1 MPRLNNCKG
10 VAIDAFE
17 TKWSNKYMI
26 ETKRSKPRKKNI
38 VVIDFIKA
46 LSEKSANEFTR
57 DIETDELYNDLK
69 PKKINK
75 VIDL

>member
-1 MPRLNNCKG
+1 
-10 VAIDAFE
+10 
-17 TKWSNKYMI
+17 MI
-26 ETKRSKPRKKNI
+26 ETKRSKPKKKNI
-38 VVIDFIKA
+38 VVSLIKA

-57 DIETDELYNDLK
+57 DIETDELYNELK